1 MSCINSSKGQ
11 TSTRPAQKESSRAV
25 LFDTSNSL
33 GLAQLPCDS
42 TLESRFACE
51 AGKFGSTAEEPS
63 DTCWLCHSLMHF
75 SPFWPKHRKQSS
87 GEQLCKC
94 LPYHLPS
101 AHHLPLLFLLFIP
114 PKTFLL
120 QLLTSRNVHA
130 KTQACCTRQADK
142 CRPPV
147 LGQAFKK
154 KKKPKKCITQSTR
167 HARYSPKQPWI
178 SDFCSLFLSSIV
190 PIYQSWGLVT
200 ITCV

>member
-154 KKKPKKCITQSTR
+154 KKKNPKNALHNPQDMHVTHQNN
-167 HARYSPKQPWI
+167 HGYLI
-178 SDFCSLFLSSIV
+178 SAACFFPVL
-190 PIYQSWGLVT
+190 YQYIKAGAW
-200 ITCV
+200 